1 MLTAR
6 TFLGPFVLFFVVV
19 SELIRIVS
27 AAGKIGRDHCREYN
41 PITARTGPTAVCP
54 KPPLRWLV
62 TAASPI
68 VIGEGWLDARSGND
82 FLFTGRTHLGSIG
95 AVV

>member
-1 MLTAR
+1 MTAGAH
-6 TFLGPFVLFFVVV
+6 LGPVGAI
-19 SELIRIVS
+19 SESIRHVS
-27 AAGKIGRDHCREYN
+27 AAVKISSHHCREYDS
-41 PITARTGPTAVCP
+41 TTVRAGPTAVCP
-54 KPPLRWLV
+54 NTPVGWLV

-82 FLFTGRTHLGSIG
+82 YLLTGGSHLGSIG